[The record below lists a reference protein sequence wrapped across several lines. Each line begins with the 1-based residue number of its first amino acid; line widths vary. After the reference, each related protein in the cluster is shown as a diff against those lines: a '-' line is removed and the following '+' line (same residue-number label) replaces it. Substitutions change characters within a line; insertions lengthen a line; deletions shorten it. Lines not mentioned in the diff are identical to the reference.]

1 MRGRIAVYIIMLIII
16 TSILQPVN
24 LNVNKSLANCLVVSF
39 PDPMCTCP
47 EEGLVVS
54 FPDPMCTCPE
64 EGLVTFEQCLGC
76 ADSACLEN
84 G

>member
-1 MRGRIAVYIIMLIII
+1 MCGRIAVILVII

-24 LNVNKSLANCLVVSF
+24 LNVNKSLANCLIV
-39 PDPMCTCP
+39 T
-47 EEGLVVS
+47 

-64 EGLVTFEQCLGC
+64 EGLVTFERCLGC